1 MWYAVPN
8 MKARLHYIERSGMVF
23 FYGVIRGLVCCAKEG
38 KKREIGCPIGFSNIF
53 GSGVG
58 ANRLQKEPLVL

>member
-1 MWYAVPN
+1 MWYEVPN
-8 MKARLHYIERSGMVF
+8 MKARLHYIERSGRVF
-23 FYGVIRGLVCCAKEG
+23 FYGVFRGLVWCAKDVM
-38 KKREIGCPIGFSNIF
+38 KRASDALGGFSNIF